1 MIIMINHYNDYNDQ
15 FGKVE
20 KSTLTNFMSIY
31 VVSHCHDYKNH
42 HLDQN
47 IPSQETSFWS
57 PTDKNTSR
65 PVLKINFVIGKE
77 ESGRKGS
84 ERTIIRKKWNEKK
97 NYDWKGRTRRKVSFY
112 GNANKFE
119 GTWWR
124 WHCARS
130 PGQPWKCSWKR
141 GRFVKM
147 SESIIAQ
154 RSQDDQP
161 NSSRARAEV
170 KSELEM
176 AVPQDQS

>member
-1 MIIMINHYNDYNDQ
+1 MAFIVVIVVVISIIMIIVRIIVDHYNDYNDQ

-20 KSTLTNFMSIY
+20 KSTLPNFMSIY

-84 ERTIIRKKWNEKK
+84 ERTIIRKN
-97 NYDWKGRTRRKVSFY
+97 GMRRKIMTEKEEQEETFHFTGMQVW
-112 GNANKFE
+112 GNLVTVALCQE
-119 GTWWR
+119 
-124 WHCARS
+124 
-130 PGQPWKCSWKR
+130 
-141 GRFVKM
+141 
-147 SESIIAQ
+147 
-154 RSQDDQP
+154 
-161 NSSRARAEV
+161 SRAT
-170 KSELEM
+170 LEM
-176 AVPQDQS
+176 LLEKGEICKNVWKHNCPKKSRWPT